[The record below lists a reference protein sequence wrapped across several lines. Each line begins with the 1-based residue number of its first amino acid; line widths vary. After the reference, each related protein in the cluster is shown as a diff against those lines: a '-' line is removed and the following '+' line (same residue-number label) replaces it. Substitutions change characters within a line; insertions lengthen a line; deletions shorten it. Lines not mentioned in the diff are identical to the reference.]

1 MKVLILGS
9 TGMLGHVVSYY
20 LTSTNKYIVYNLS
33 RKPFNQKN
41 SIVCDV
47 RDKKELETKIKNLKP
62 QVVVNCIG
70 LLIDETKKN
79 FSDAKYINSHLP
91 RNMLSLSRK
100 EDFKLIHI
108 STDCVFSGKRGGY
121 NEYSDK
127 DAKDQYG
134 ITKSKGEFDVK
145 LHLTLRTSII
155 GPDLKKRGAGL
166 FQWILNQSGRV
177 NGYSNVIWSGVTT
190 LELSKAIDFAISN
203 SIDGIWNLTNAE
215 AISKYEL
222 LNLIINEFNVKNIEL
237 IKDNRHNSNKSLI
250 SLREIEYNVPSYLIM
265 IKELREYFDDNNH
278 LYKEVINFSK

>member
-1 MKVLILGS
+1 M
-9 TGMLGHVVSYY
+9 
-20 LTSTNKYIVYNLS
+20 
-33 RKPFNQKN
+33 
-41 SIVCDV
+41 
-47 RDKKELETKIKNLKP
+47 
-62 QVVVNCIG
+62 
-70 LLIDETKKN
+70 
-79 FSDAKYINSHLP
+79 
-91 RNMLSLSRK
+91 
-100 EDFKLIHI
+100 
-108 STDCVFSGKRGGY
+108 
-121 NEYSDK
+121 
-127 DAKDQYG
+127 
-134 ITKSKGEFDVK
+134 
-145 LHLTLRTSII
+145 
-155 GPDLKKRGAGL
+155 
-166 FQWILNQSGRV
+166 